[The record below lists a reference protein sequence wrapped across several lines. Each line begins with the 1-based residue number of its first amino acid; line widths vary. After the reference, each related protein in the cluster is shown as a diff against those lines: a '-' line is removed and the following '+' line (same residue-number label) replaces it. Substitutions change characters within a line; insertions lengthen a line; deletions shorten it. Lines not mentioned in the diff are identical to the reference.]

1 MDHAKN
7 EAAIVT
13 MREITREFSYDNTI
27 VQTLRI
33 NYPIVKFTDNRRAQ
47 NRINSR
53 IRSET
58 AAFARYAGTT
68 LYKQAVQEYIGAKI
82 NDFPFR
88 AFETVMQY
96 EVTMNQDCYF
106 STFYDRYEY
115 TGGAHGNT
123 TRASDS
129 WNTRTGSLLSLPD
142 LFKPGYPYRR
152 RILEQ
157 ILRQAEY
164 AMQQNPNIYFQNY
177 KELIIKNFNPESFYL
192 IPGGICIYYQQYDI
206 APYSSGIIVF
216 TVPHTFSCS

>member
-1 MDHAKN
+1 MNHGKS

-13 MREITREFSYDNTI
+13 MQEINRRYTYDGTI
-27 VQTLRI
+27 VLTLKI
-33 NYPIVKFTDNRRAQ
+33 NYPAVKFSNNPRTQ
-47 NRINSR
+47 SRINSR

-58 AAFARYAGTT
+58 AAFGRYAGTT
-68 LYKQAVQEYIGAKI
+68 LYKQAVQEYIGAKV

-88 AFETVMQY
+88 AFEAVMQY

-129 WNTRTGSLLSLPD
+129 WNTKTSSLLELSD
-142 LFKPGYPYRR
+142 LFKPGVPYRR

-157 ILRQAEY
+157 ILWQAEY
-164 AMQQNPNIYFQNY
+164 AIQQNPNIYFQNY
-177 KELIIKNFNPESFYL
+177 KELIIKNFNPQSFYL

-216 TVPHTFSCS
+216 TVPHIFTC